1 MNKFD
6 PTKPYRRRD
15 GLPAKII
22 YELPRQWVVVSE
34 NMDKEEWVF
43 FVNKPDGNCLP
54 GDNES
59 RYDLVNIPEKHEVT
73 VCFYRNV
80 NKLIYVSSYRCGGE
94 LIAKK
99 VITFE
104 EGEGLEEAK

>member
-1 MNKFD
+1 MTETKQFD

-59 RYDLVNIPEKHEVT
+59 GYDLVNIPEKHEVT
-73 VCFYRNV
+73 VYFRRNS
-80 NKLIYVSSYRCGGE
+80 IGE
-94 LIAKK
+94 MLAINYIGEGVIAKK
-99 VITFE
+99 TITF
-104 EGEGLEEAK
+104 